1 MPITDSIASKASA
14 AYSSALSVASDN
26 YDNARSAVSAQIS
39 GEPKPAHEALFS
51 SAQAAYSD
59 SIEAASSG
67 LQAAVSAA
75 STAIYGAPPGALES
89 MSSVAQSRLQE
100 GLSAASSRYSDAKSY
115 VAAVN
120 TGAPQKQKML
130 QQMQEQYYAGIGM
143 AHAHYSEFLEA
154 ASSAVM
160 PKPTPF
166 HESLY
171 SKASAGVL
179 GTPTPGYEDALS
191 TAQSAYSGAV
201 AGASSQLDQLLSSIK
216 SVGGAQ
222 KDLVATGVASSR
234 YSSALAEASSS
245 YANISSA
252 IAEKV
257 KDKASDASNVIYGS
271 ETPFTESVAS
281 AASENWE
288 ALITKA
294 SNQIYAQ
301 PTPYFVT
308 QRLVSEALEYG
319 AAATDAATNQYH
331 VVQSIIS
338 ELVVGK

>member
-1 MPITDSIASKASA
+1 M
-14 AYSSALSVASDN
+14 ASDN
-26 YDNARSAVSAQIS
+26 YDSARSAVSAQIS

-59 SIEAASSG
+59 SVEAASSG
-67 LQAAVSAA
+67 LQAAASAA

-100 GLSAASSRYSDAKSY
+100 GLGAAASRYSDAKSY
-115 VAAVN
+115 IAAVN

-160 PKPTPF
+160 PKPTSF

-171 SKASAGVL
+171 GKASAAVV
-179 GTPTPGYEDALS
+179 GTPTPAYENALS

-234 YSSALAEASSS
+234 YSSALAGASSS
-245 YANISSA
+245 YASISSA
-252 IAEKV
+252 IAEKF
-257 KDKASDASNVIYGS
+257 KDKASGASNVIYGS

-308 QRLVSEALEYG
+308 RRLVSEAIEYG
-319 AAATDAATNQYH
+319 AAATDAAANQYH